1 MDERPMTVAI
11 DAHGK
16 VLGQVIDRTPD
27 ATLER
32 DPGARRLLLLL
43 TAKGYTTVQ
52 AASVRLEKV

>member
-1 MDERPMTVAI
+1 MTVAI